1 MATVTKA
8 RAVSRVT
15 VTVNPQKQTI
25 DQINQLVKLALG
37 RAGCDRCGRIAYL
50 ISGSSAIPV
59 PTSTS
64 SGLFPLMS
72 KGDKP
77 LI

>member
-8 RAVSRVT
+8 RAVRRVS

-25 DQINQLVKLALG
+25 DQVNQLVKLALG

-50 ISGSSAIPV
+50 DFGFLGDPGPDFNKFGAISVDVQEG
-59 PTSTS
+59 
-64 SGLFPLMS
+64 
-72 KGDKP
+72 
-77 LI
+77 